1 MRTDG
6 IQEASSKREP
16 VDAPSG
22 SSADG
27 SYNGTRGRLGM
38 FDSEWTGLH
47 PNAEP
52 ISPQGKGYLVNI
64 LDRLWQAIERWD
76 PRDPRNSDNTMARDL
91 QLRKGKAFLELIE
104 KCLLEYMMSKKE
116 EGTFDMLDSV
126 EDLLLHATSRMER
139 QDMET

>member
-6 IQEASSKREP
+6 IQEASSEP
-16 VDAPSG
+16 EPDDAPSG

-38 FDSEWTGLH
+38 FDSERLP
-47 PNAEP
+47 PNVEP
-52 ISPQGKGYLVNI
+52 ISPEGKRYLVNV
-64 LDRLWQAIERWD
+64 LDRLWDAIKRWD
-76 PRDPRNSDNTMARDL
+76 PWDPRNANRSYGQGC

-104 KCLLEYMMSKKE
+104 KCLLKYMMSKRE

-126 EDLLLHATSRMER
+126 EDLLLHATSRMEER